1 MMDAP
6 LMDGRILLAEVTADP
21 VDETA
26 LLRLVERPEAGAAT
40 LFVGRVRD
48 HDPQA
53 AGEVVGLDYTAH
65 PTATAKL
72 LEILTGALTA
82 ADPQGGTVVAVAH
95 RVGHVDV
102 GETAFVVAVSAAH
115 RRLTFEVCELIVE
128 QVKRELP
135 VWKQQFEADG
145 SYRWSGL

>member
-1 MMDAP
+1 MDA
-6 LMDGRILLAEVTADP
+6 RIRLAEVATDTL
-21 VDETA
+21 DETA
-26 LLRLVERPEAGAAT
+26 LLRMVERPDAGAAT

-65 PTATAKL
+65 PSATQKL
-72 LEILTGALTA
+72 VEIVTGALAT
-82 ADPQGGTVVAVAH
+82 ADPDGGTVVAVAH
-95 RVGHVDV
+95 RIGHLGVGDA
-102 GETAFVVAVSAAH
+102 AFVVAVSAAH

-128 QVKRELP
+128 QVKHGLP
-135 VWKQQFEADG
+135 IWKQQFEADG

>member
-1 MMDAP
+1 MDA
-6 LMDGRILLAEVTADP
+6 RIRLADVAADSL
-21 VDETA
+21 DETA
-26 LLRLVERPEAGAAT
+26 LLRLVERPDAGAAT

-53 AGEVVGLDYTAH
+53 TGEVVGLDYTAH
-65 PTATAKL
+65 PSATEKLVEIVTEALATA
-72 LEILTGALTA
+72 
-82 ADPQGGTVVAVAH
+82 DPEGGSVVAVAH
-95 RVGHVDV
+95 RIGHLDV
-102 GETAFVVAVSAAH
+102 GDAAFVVAVSAAH

-128 QVKRELP
+128 QVKNELP

>member
-1 MMDAP
+1 MDA
-6 LMDGRILLAEVTADP
+6 RIRLADVTADTL
-21 VDETA
+21 DEIA

-53 AGEVVGLDYTAH
+53 SGEVVGLDYTAH
-65 PTATAKL
+65 PTATEKL
-72 LEILTGALTA
+72 VEIVTGALTA
-82 ADPQGGTVVAVAH
+82 TDPDGGTVVAVAH
-95 RVGHVDV
+95 RIGHLGVGD
-102 GETAFVVAVSAAH
+102 TAFVVAVSAAH
-115 RRLTFEVCELIVE
+115 RRLTFEVCELVVE
-128 QVKRELP
+128 QVKHELP

>member
-1 MMDAP
+1 MDA
-6 LMDGRILLAEVTADP
+6 RIRLAQVAPDSL
-21 VDETA
+21 DETA
-26 LLRLVERPEAGAAT
+26 LLRMVERPDAGAAT

-53 AGEVVGLDYTAH
+53 TGEVVGLDYTAH
-65 PTATAKL
+65 PSATERLVEIVTEALATA
-72 LEILTGALTA
+72 
-82 ADPQGGTVVAVAH
+82 DPDGGTVVAVAH
-95 RVGHVDV
+95 RVGHLDV
-102 GETAFVVAVSAAH
+102 GDAAFVVAVSAAH

-128 QVKRELP
+128 QVKHELP

>member
-1 MMDAP
+1 MDA
-6 LMDGRILLAEVTADP
+6 RIRLAEVAPDAL
-21 VDETA
+21 DETA
-26 LLRLVERPEAGAAT
+26 MLRLVERPDAGAAT

-53 AGEVVGLDYTAH
+53 TGEVVGLDYTAH
-65 PTATAKL
+65 PSASEKL
-72 LEILTGALTA
+72 VEIVTEALA
-82 ADPQGGTVVAVAH
+82 NADPDSGTVVAVAH
-95 RVGHVDV
+95 RVGHLDV
-102 GETAFVVAVSAAH
+102 GDAAFVVAVSAAH

-128 QVKRELP
+128 KVKHELP

>member
-1 MMDAP
+1 MDA
-6 LMDGRILLAEVTADP
+6 RILLAEVAPETL
-21 VDETA
+21 DEAA
-26 LLRLVERPEAGAAT
+26 LLRLVERPDAGAAT

-53 AGEVVGLDYTAH
+53 TGEVVGLDYTAH
-65 PTATAKL
+65 PSATEKL
-72 LEILTGALTA
+72 VQIVTEALSS
-82 ADPQGGTVVAVAH
+82 ADPEGGTVVAVAH
-95 RVGHVDV
+95 RIGHLDV
-102 GETAFVVAVSAAH
+102 GDAAFVVAVSAAH

-128 QVKRELP
+128 QVKHELP

>member
-1 MMDAP
+1 MDA
-6 LMDGRILLAEVTADP
+6 RIRLAEVTADT

-26 LLRLVERPEAGAAT
+26 LLRLVERPDAGAAT

-65 PTATAKL
+65 PSATQRIV
-72 LEILTGALTA
+72 EIVTGALAA
-82 ADPQGGTVVAVAH
+82 ADPEGSTVVAAAH
-95 RVGHVDV
+95 RIGHLDV
-102 GETAFVVAVSAAH
+102 GDTAFVVAVSAAH
-115 RRLTFEVCELIVE
+115 RRLAFEVCELVVE
-128 QVKRELP
+128 QVKHELP
-135 VWKQQFEADG
+135 IWKQQFEADG

>member
-1 MMDAP
+1 MEA
-6 LMDGRILLAEVTADP
+6 RILLAEVAPETL
-21 VDETA
+21 DETA
-26 LLRLVERPEAGAAT
+26 MLRLVERPDAGAAT

-53 AGEVVGLDYTAH
+53 TGEVVGLDYTAH
-65 PTATAKL
+65 PSATEKLVGIVTEALATA
-72 LEILTGALTA
+72 
-82 ADPQGGTVVAVAH
+82 DPEGGTVVAVAH
-95 RVGHVDV
+95 RIGHLDV
-102 GETAFVVAVSAAH
+102 GDAAFVVAVSAAH

-128 QVKRELP
+128 RVKHELP

>member
-1 MMDAP
+1 MDA
-6 LMDGRILLAEVTADP
+6 RIRLAEVAPDTL
-21 VDETA
+21 DETA
-26 LLRLVERPEAGAAT
+26 LLRLVERPDAGAAT

-65 PTATAKL
+65 PSATGKLVEIVTEALATA
-72 LEILTGALTA
+72 
-82 ADPQGGTVVAVAH
+82 DPEHGTVVAVAH
-95 RVGHVDV
+95 RIGHLDV
-102 GETAFVVAVSAAH
+102 GDAAFVVAVSAAH

-128 QVKRELP
+128 QVKHELP
-135 VWKQQFEADG
+135 IWKQQFEADG